1 MDENNKPKRTRHVD
15 PMKRIKKIDEQI
27 AKLQAEKEELMKP
40 LRAQL
45 LLEQVFK
52 TMSYEELVEKLG
64 VKLDE

>member
-1 MDENNKPKRTRHVD
+1 MDENNKPKRTRHVY

-45 LLEQVFK
+45 LLEQVSK

>member
-45 LLEQVFK
+45 LLEQVSK